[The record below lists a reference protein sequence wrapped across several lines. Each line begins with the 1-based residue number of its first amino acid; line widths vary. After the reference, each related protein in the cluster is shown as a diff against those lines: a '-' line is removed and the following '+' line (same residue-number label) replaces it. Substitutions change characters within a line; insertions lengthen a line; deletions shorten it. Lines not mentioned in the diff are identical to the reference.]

1 MLLALLPG
9 WTASAGGVHWRCC
22 NRTAGH
28 QGGVEMFTNVWEMHI
43 AQNHWRLYTNWY
55 LLYTVR
61 KLIYLIV
68 SIQWCSFLLSLAPY
82 FFQPY
87 PNKSTNEVAD
97 EFWAQKLLEGIA
109 PRLRVCSPASLDV
122 RSTHDLIFGDSAGL
136 ADHGHSVKR
145 CGSLAILI
153 HFVTFP
159 VHDWRG
165 INTVDWN
172 NQWCKQKAIVVGQV
186 NLIDTPALEQ
196 LSNELRIL
204 GVWLDKMVSYPKADG
219 RFVWSFGSD
228 VSIKYPPGN

>member
-1 MLLALLPG
+1 M
-9 WTASAGGVHWRCC
+9 
-22 NRTAGH
+22 
-28 QGGVEMFTNVWEMHI
+28 
-43 AQNHWRLYTNWY
+43 
-55 LLYTVR
+55 
-61 KLIYLIV
+61 
-68 SIQWCSFLLSLAPY
+68 
-82 FFQPY
+82 
-87 PNKSTNEVAD
+87 AD

-145 CGSLAILI
+145 RGSLAILI
-153 HFVTFP
+153 HFLTFP
-159 VHDWRG
+159 CPCHWRG

-228 VSIKYPPGN
+228 VSIKIPSWELTYPHPRHVWVDDFPFHKVDRIYVRTLWMVRTASGYCKLQAARTLTYLWISSGATDRHRSFQIST